1 MISLELFEISLVFEK
16 SRPQTTKNLTVRL
29 KRAESPKALSPGR
42 CPYCKYGMA
51 NFTRQYPPPM
61 SQQ

>member
-16 SRPQTTKNLTVRL
+16 SRPQTTKNLTVRQ

-51 NFTRQYPPPM
+51 NFTRQYPPSM

>member
-29 KRAESPKALSPGR
+29 KRAESPKALSPGQR
-42 CPYCKYGMA
+42 PGY
-51 NFTRQYPPPM
+51 TR
-61 SQQ
+61 SQQCAL

>member
-29 KRAESPKALSPGR
+29 KNGLKAQKLLVPGIALIVNMEWQTSPDNIHLR
-42 CPYCKYGMA
+42 
-51 NFTRQYPPPM
+51 
-61 SQQ
+61 